1 MTTTNKPQLLHTRA
15 KEDYK
20 PITREGIPL
29 EKGVVLTKE
38 YLVAHEKLF
47 RQYADFFTAY
57 PDLYLD
63 IIKPSDSN
71 FELFFY

>member
-1 MTTTNKPQLLHTRA
+1 MTTMNKPQLLHTRV

>member
-1 MTTTNKPQLLHTRA
+1 MVNVEQRIDVNGVVKYFRDNI
-15 KEDYK
+15 E
-20 PITREGIPL
+20 L
-29 EKGVVLTKE
+29 EKGVILSEERIKNHRVI
-38 YLVAHEKLF
+38 YEKYS
-47 RQYADFFTAY
+47 QFFSAY